1 MSVPATDQRRPS
13 APKKLVASLL
23 SMGAIAALLYGLVG
37 MLTSETVSGLLA
49 AGVFF
54 LGGGIVVARLAW
66 RLYRGTPGAW
76 QLAQGRTPDEVR
88 ALSREQARRQWLAAA
103 KFLLGLAVAYLL
115 IALLLEDG
123 EAGVGAAALSAITA
137 AGLGLLSWLQGRR
150 AG

>member
-1 MSVPATDQRRPS
+1 VSVPATDQRRPS

-103 KFLLGLAVAYLL
+103 KCGECRAVA
-115 IALLLEDG
+115 A
-123 EAGVGAAALSAITA
+123 VTNVPST
-137 AGLGLLSWLQGRR
+137 Q
-150 AG
+150 